1 MLKRQFIGGDLTS
14 IVWRIV
20 STRAL
25 FLNVESRGIPA
36 AFLPDSMAAM
46 IREMTVVQA
55 YSGDLRSR
63 VIKAAADGMSARQ
76 AAARFGVGVSTAIV
90 WVRRFR
96 ANGEATARRQGKPR
110 GSRLDAHADF
120 ILALVEAGTKDISLA
135 EIVERLEAERG
146 VRVGITSVWK
156 VLDRHGLT
164 YKKRLLTPPS
174 RIARTYARRGRS
186 GSTTSSTSIPTS

>member
-1 MLKRQFIGGDLTS
+1 M
-14 IVWRIV
+14 
-20 STRAL
+20 
-25 FLNVESRGIPA
+25 
-36 AFLPDSMAAM
+36 
-46 IREMTVVQA
+46 VQA

-63 VIKAAADGMSARQ
+63 VIKAAADGISARQ

-135 EIVERLEAERG
+135 EIAERLETERS
-146 VRVGITSVWK
+146 VRVGVTSVWSF
-156 VLDRHGLT
+156 LDRHGLT
-164 YKKRLLTPPS
+164 YKKRLRTRPS
-174 RIARTYARRGRS
+174 NSARTSFKPGRN
-186 GSTTSSTSIPTS
+186 GSTASSISTPTS